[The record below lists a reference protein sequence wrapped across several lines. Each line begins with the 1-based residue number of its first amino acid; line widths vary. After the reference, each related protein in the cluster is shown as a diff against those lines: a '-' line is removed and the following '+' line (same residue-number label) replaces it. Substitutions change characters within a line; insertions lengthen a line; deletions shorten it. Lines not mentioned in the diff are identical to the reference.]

1 MVEVLGGIVAAVG
14 VVYLLWRLF
23 VWNTRRRMI
32 NAFRSALI
40 ALDQQLHKLERELQR
55 MDPSEARRNVLFL
68 EREVCAGLAHL
79 ARKISIVTR
88 ARREAADWALMAIR
102 LEEKGI
108 AGMHEA
114 APILR
119 SLGQFETIELIVRVA
134 DRLAGLLTD
143 FESQPEA
150 SEGFPDFDPYEQL
163 EVSPNASSDVIQ
175 AAYRRLARKHHPD
188 SSIDPDAARMV
199 KINIA
204 FKTLSSAELRRAYG
218 MWRAAPQRTDQSGGD
233 PTGGRQS
240 PRSEARRRER
250 AAPRAVGS
258 ERPSGVSPFALV
270 VLAIVVVVGG
280 SVVIGAIQSG
290 QGDTAASFGGSA
302 TTRPSSAVPDRQPTV
317 PASEPATTSVVAPAP
332 AVAAATP
339 PVTAVATA
347 TPPAPAVAAA
357 TPPAPAVATATP
369 SAPAVATAT
378 PPAPA
383 VATATPPAPA
393 VATATPP
400 APAVATA
407 TPPAPAVAAATP
419 PATLPPSSAPK
430 PTQPSVLTSFGD
442 GTYLVPDEVA
452 PGVYAASNAGE
463 FCAVYGDRPS
473 RVAQGPGAVTVT
485 VLPGWSTIRVSGCG
499 TFRPHSPSVLTSFGD
514 GTYLVPD
521 EVAPG
526 VYAAS
531 NAGEFCAVYGD
542 RPSRVAQGP
551 GAVTVTALPGWSTIR
566 VSGCGTFRPHSP
578 SVLTSFGDG
587 TYLVPDEVA
596 PGVYAA
602 SNAGEFCAVYGDRPS
617 RVAQGPGAVTV
628 TVLPGWSTIRVSG
641 CGTFRPH
648 SPSVL
653 TSFGDGTYLVPDEVA
668 PGVYAASNAG
678 EFCAV
683 YGDRPSRVAQGPG
696 AVTVTVLPG
705 WSTIRVSGCG
715 TFRPHSPS
723 VLTSFGDGTYLVPDE
738 VAPGV
743 YAASNAGEFCAV
755 YGDRPSRVA
764 QGPGAV
770 TVTVLPGWS
779 TIRVSSCG
787 MFRRQ

>member
-1 MVEVLGGIVAAVG
+1 MEVLVGIVAAVG

-32 NAFRSALI
+32 NAFRSVLI
-40 ALDQQLHKLERELQR
+40 ALDERLHKLKRELQR

-68 EREVCAGLAHL
+68 EQELCAGLAHL

-88 ARREAADWALMAIR
+88 ARTEAADWALMAIR

-119 SLGQFETIELIVRVA
+119 SLGQFETTELIVRVA
-134 DRLAGLLTD
+134 GRLAGLLTD
-143 FESQPEA
+143 FESQPTP
-150 SEGFPDFDPYEQL
+150 SKGFPDFDPYEQL
-163 EVSPNASSDVIQ
+163 EVSPNASSDVIK
-175 AAYRRLARKHHPD
+175 AAYRGLARKHHPD
-188 SSIDPDAARMV
+188 SGIDPDAARMV
-199 KINIA
+199 QINIA
-204 FKTLSSAELRRAYG
+204 FETLSSAELRRAYDI
-218 MWRAAPQRTDQSGGD
+218 WRTAPQRTDQSGGD

-258 ERPSGVSPFALV
+258 ERPSRVSPSALV

-280 SVVIGAIQSG
+280 SVVIGALQSG

-347 TPPAPAVAAA
+347 TPS
-357 TPPAPAVATATP
+357 APAVATATP

-378 PPAPA
+378 PSAPA
-383 VATATPPAPA
+383 VATATPSAPA
-393 VATATPP
+393 VATATPS

-407 TPPAPAVAAATP
+407 TPSAPAVATATPSAPAVATATPSAPAVAAATP
-419 PATLPPSSAPK
+419 AATSPPSSVPK

-442 GTYLVPDEVA
+442 GTYSVPDEVA

-499 TFRPHSPSVLTSFGD
+499 TFRAHSPSVLTSFGD

-551 GAVTVTALPGWSTIR
+551 GTVTVTVLPGWSTIR
-566 VSGCGTFRPHSP
+566 VSGCGTFRAHSP

-641 CGTFRPH
+641 CGTFRAH

-653 TSFGDGTYLVPDEVA
+653 TSFGDGTYSVPDEVA

-683 YGDRPSRVAQGPG
+683 YGDRPQPRRPGSRG
-696 AVTVTVLPG
+696 
-705 WSTIRVSGCG
+705 
-715 TFRPHSPS
+715 
-723 VLTSFGDGTYLVPDE
+723 
-738 VAPGV
+738 
-743 YAASNAGEFCAV
+743 
-755 YGDRPSRVA
+755 GDRHRPARLVDH
-764 QGPGAV
+764 PGQRLRDV
-770 TVTVLPGWS
+770 PCPQSQRSHVV
-779 TIRVSSCG
+779 R
-787 MFRRQ
+787 